1 MGRSQLNIR
10 VDKEQKTDWQT
21 HAEETDRYRSVSD
34 LVRQAVYNQIVR
46 DKDGGPDGGSPSQAP
61 NGRIDEALTEISE
74 VKTRLEDL
82 EQTTADVH
90 RAVKANQRQDL
101 TEIESEIYAHL
112 PTVDPSSEDWNRLPQ
127 EDRERAH
134 FTAEQ
139 LAEVLDTDERLALD
153 ACQALYE
160 DMSHVRITKVDGETA
175 YWKESE
181 SL

>member
-1 MGRSQLNIR
+1 MGRTQLNIR
-10 VDKEQKTDWQT
+10 VDAEQKAEWHT

-34 LVRQAVYNQIVR
+34 LVRQAVFNQIVR
-46 DKDGGPDGGSPSQAP
+46 DEGDGPDGGSSSKAP

-82 EQTTADVH
+82 ERTTADVH
-90 RAVKANQRQDL
+90 RAVKANQQQDM
-101 TEIESEIYAHL
+101 TELESEVYAHL
-112 PTVDPSSEDWNRLPQ
+112 PKVDPSSEDWNRLPQ
-127 EDRERAH
+127 EDRERAKY
-134 FTAEQ
+134 TAEQ

-160 DMSHVRITKVDGETA
+160 DMSHVRITKVDGKTA
-175 YWKESE
+175 YWKDSE

>member
-1 MGRSQLNIR
+1 MGRTQLNIR
-10 VDKEQKTDWQT
+10 VDKEQKEEWQD

-34 LVRQAVYNQIVR
+34 LVRQAVFNQIIR
-46 DKDGGPDGGSPSQAP
+46 DSDGGPDRVSESHTP

-90 RAVKANQRQDL
+90 RAVKANQQQDM
-101 TEIESEIYAHL
+101 TELESEVYAHL
-112 PTVDPSSEDWNRLPQ
+112 PKVDPSSEAWHKLPQ
-127 EDRERAH
+127 GDRERAKY
-134 FTAEQ
+134 TAEQ
-139 LAEVLDTDERLALD
+139 LAEVLDIDERLALD

-160 DMSHVRITKVDGETA
+160 DMSHVRITKVDGKTA
-175 YWKESE
+175 YWKDSE